1 MIRFPLSPL
10 PSLASAS
17 AAASEDGRYCGSWC
31 RCCCFVCFPIWYAS
45 IHRHWTRLNS
55 VSLTFSMENKGTQW
69 TKSREDQEES
79 CCLKLCLMQT
89 NICCFWKDGQLD
101 GRLVGL
107 LLVLPLFC
115 AFLAAIL
122 ADDERHSWR
131 EEDDELM
138 PMPSFNADEESDKE
152 KRWWILLDF
161 DDVHLFRVRL
171 QCLV

>member
-1 MIRFPLSPL
+1 M
-10 PSLASAS
+10 
-17 AAASEDGRYCGSWC
+17 
-31 RCCCFVCFPIWYAS
+31 
-45 IHRHWTRLNS
+45 
-55 VSLTFSMENKGTQW
+55 
-69 TKSREDQEES
+69 
-79 CCLKLCLMQT
+79 
-89 NICCFWKDGQLD
+89 
-101 GRLVGL
+101 L
-107 LLVLPLFC
+107 LLKGRTIGRTFGRFTSGTATFC